1 MLPVADVEVD
11 VRGSLGTV
19 RNAVALLHLLAE
31 GPAHHQ
37 LTDLADR
44 SGLSLPTV
52 HRLLRSLSLAGIV
65 EQDSRSARYGL
76 GPELVRLSQRYL
88 GRLPVLA
95 AVSPYLMPVRD
106 TLGSAVHVVL
116 LTRGWASY
124 VDRAE
129 ATDDSLYR
137 EPYRVAPALRTAAGR
152 VLAAWADDPGW
163 ELALAKVTEQERD
176 EAIPRRASWREAGY
190 LTLPSTDSDM
200 IEVAVPIFDDSQGAV
215 ASLVTSVPET
225 RIADAVAHLVKVAQA
240 AGRTLGHG

>member
-1 MLPVADVEVD
+1 MTDVEAES
-11 VRGSLGTV
+11 RGSLGTV

-37 LTDLADR
+37 LTDLAER

-52 HRLLRSLSLAGIV
+52 HRLLRSLSLAGLV

-76 GPELVRLSQRYL
+76 GSELVRLSQRYL

-106 TLGSAVHVVL
+106 ALGASVHVVL
-116 LTRGWASY
+116 YTRGWATY

-129 ATDDSLYR
+129 GADGGLYR
-137 EPYRVAPALRTAAGR
+137 EPYRVVPALRSAPGR
-152 VLAAWADDPGW
+152 LLAARTDNLGW
-163 ELALAKVTEQERD
+163 ELALTQASGEERA
-176 EAIPRRASWREAGY
+176 EAIARRPAWHVAPHLAMPDPVGGGV
-190 LTLPSTDSDM
+190 
-200 IEVAVPIFDDSQGAV
+200 EVAVPILDGAGTAAAALAASVSDDGGVVKA
-215 ASLVTSVPET
+215 AT
-225 RIADAVAHLVKVAQA
+225 HLFRAAQA